1 VLQAVELK
9 PGGEEETVTIHNV
22 EDYIERTIGMPQTFF
37 FFSVFCPT
45 T

>member
-22 EDYIERTIGMPQTFF
+22 EDYIERTIGMRQTFF